1 MVVKKEPSLENIADS
16 IIRTRGNQIR
26 SGLKAPRAGTGR
38 PMSKLHG
45 GAKKMAQLANIGGG
59 SKANGGGGVDEGLK
73 AMIDY
78 VQADTVK
85 KLQPKKTKKFLFGK
99 R

>member
-1 MVVKKEPSLENIADS
+1 MIVKKESSLENIADS
-16 IIRTRGNQIR
+16 ILRIRGNQIR
-26 SGLKAPRAGTGR
+26 SGLKSPRAGTGR
-38 PMSKLHG
+38 PKSKIYG

-59 SKANGGGGVDEGLK
+59 SKASGGGGVDEGLK

-85 KLQPKKTKKFLFGK
+85 KLQHKKTKKFLFGK
-99 R
+99 G